1 MVNFLK
7 THFGTMLTVLCV
19 LLLFTAC
26 SDDEEVIDPFLK
38 TDLIGETINLGSDAV
53 EAFDVKVITNRRD
66 WEIASLG
73 VVQWCN
79 YEIIPDGENAIIRFS
94 VAENE
99 EATQRETEYRLTAP
113 GCQPLK
119 IKIVQL
125 GTEYAILFDQSTP
138 RKVTQEGEEFLLT
151 VTSNVA
157 NEPTIE
163 ADMEGWVEIIEQP
176 IVTRTFSDKIFKV
189 TVHKNITFQNRT
201 GHIKFVSTAL
211 KDPVVFTIIQEKAST
226 EGMGDT
232 KLKVKSAELIEG
244 NVYGNQD
251 VSKTIDGDY
260 STNYSSASLGSP
272 EANRGHS
279 IIIEYTLEQPE
290 NIGYV
295 RLMQRSNNDK
305 NSLFASGG
313 VSVLKEGETTWNEEI
328 GFVAAQMAGAAVD
341 ISVNSLQVSKVRV
354 RIDRMT
360 PGIDNVNVALAE
372 FECYQY
378 SDNTNDILEA
388 QKFFTDETYSEL
400 KGTVTSESLKEIKT
414 AVIYQLAKELLE
426 GKYDKKF
433 RFSTYHSCKSPEIV
447 AEELT
452 IGSRSIYDNPTGIY
466 FTQGEPVLVFV
477 MYKGA
482 SNTPLSLAIAD
493 YREGGKKSVISLR
506 GGLNVIT
513 PANSGNGYIQYWT
526 RDDAGDT
533 DVDIHFCFGKQI
545 GYWDVRRGDT
555 DATWPEILERV
566 KRSAVDIPNAM
577 MDILGQRVHLQN
589 TVNAFAKCAPNAIQ
603 AVVDMHDRMLDFEYL
618 MMGLVKNNAVPANRF
633 FGVRSWG
640 GSPNWNGV
648 CANYP
653 NTEDAMLVPKV
664 FYRKNNVWVFGHE
677 FGHGNQVAQMKG
689 NGWTEVTN
697 NLYCSFAQYMMRN
710 DPLSEGYLRLEH
722 ESFKR
727 PGARSALAGGRINAF
742 LNEAL
747 VAHKSY
753 FMQVATIS
761 TDKPGVWESDPFVKL
776 IPLWQMTMYFMAA
789 DIKPDF
795 WPDVHWAAIHDN
807 DKSYSPGRRYVNF
820 MKRAIDASGLNLCGF
835 FEGMGLLKVFD
846 NVKVDDY
853 TVATINIT
861 QEMVDEVKAYGEGKP
876 LPSGGMQYISAN
888 SVEAFKSKSN
898 VEGTFNSGITKGTDY
913 VTVDHAI
920 WKNVVAFETYK
931 GKELTDICI
940 VGTGDVTNKTTRVD
954 YPTGATRIE
963 AVGWD
968 GSRTLVTGSR

>member
-313 VSVLKEGETTWNEEI
+313 VSVLKEGRN
-328 GFVAAQMAGAAVD
+328 
-341 ISVNSLQVSKVRV
+341 
-354 RIDRMT
+354 
-360 PGIDNVNVALAE
+360 
-372 FECYQY
+372 Y
-378 SDNTNDILEA
+378 LE
-388 QKFFTDETYSEL
+388 
-400 KGTVTSESLKEIKT
+400 
-414 AVIYQLAKELLE
+414 
-426 GKYDKKF
+426 
-433 RFSTYHSCKSPEIV
+433 
-447 AEELT
+447 
-452 IGSRSIYDNPTGIY
+452 
-466 FTQGEPVLVFV
+466 
-477 MYKGA
+477 
-482 SNTPLSLAIAD
+482 
-493 YREGGKKSVISLR
+493 
-506 GGLNVIT
+506 
-513 PANSGNGYIQYWT
+513 
-526 RDDAGDT
+526 
-533 DVDIHFCFGKQI
+533 
-545 GYWDVRRGDT
+545 
-555 DATWPEILERV
+555 
-566 KRSAVDIPNAM
+566 
-577 MDILGQRVHLQN
+577 
-589 TVNAFAKCAPNAIQ
+589 
-603 AVVDMHDRMLDFEYL
+603 
-618 MMGLVKNNAVPANRF
+618 
-633 FGVRSWG
+633 
-640 GSPNWNGV
+640 
-648 CANYP
+648 
-653 NTEDAMLVPKV
+653 
-664 FYRKNNVWVFGHE
+664 
-677 FGHGNQVAQMKG
+677 
-689 NGWTEVTN
+689 
-697 NLYCSFAQYMMRN
+697 
-710 DPLSEGYLRLEH
+710 
-722 ESFKR
+722 
-727 PGARSALAGGRINAF
+727 
-742 LNEAL
+742 
-747 VAHKSY
+747 
-753 FMQVATIS
+753 
-761 TDKPGVWESDPFVKL
+761 
-776 IPLWQMTMYFMAA
+776 
-789 DIKPDF
+789 
-795 WPDVHWAAIHDN
+795 
-807 DKSYSPGRRYVNF
+807 
-820 MKRAIDASGLNLCGF
+820 
-835 FEGMGLLKVFD
+835 
-846 NVKVDDY
+846 
-853 TVATINIT
+853 
-861 QEMVDEVKAYGEGKP
+861 
-876 LPSGGMQYISAN
+876 
-888 SVEAFKSKSN
+888 
-898 VEGTFNSGITKGTDY
+898 
-913 VTVDHAI
+913 
-920 WKNVVAFETYK
+920 
-931 GKELTDICI
+931 
-940 VGTGDVTNKTTRVD
+940 
-954 YPTGATRIE
+954 
-963 AVGWD
+963 
-968 GSRTLVTGSR
+968 